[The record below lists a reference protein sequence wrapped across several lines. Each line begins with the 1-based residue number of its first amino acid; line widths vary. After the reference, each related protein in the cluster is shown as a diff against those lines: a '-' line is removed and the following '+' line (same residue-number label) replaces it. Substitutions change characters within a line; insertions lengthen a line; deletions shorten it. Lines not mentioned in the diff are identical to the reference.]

1 MRLILEELVTFK
13 PTVIEGIPCFSPT
26 TAYSD
31 EDYPSSAYK
40 EYASLESQHFWFRSR
55 ANVLV
60 HFINRFMG
68 NLSDG
73 IYLEIGCGTGFVSR
87 ELERN
92 SRLQIIASDVHIHGL
107 KFADKSE
114 STITYVQVD
123 AKQFPFKQVFLG
135 VGAFDVLEHIADD
148 DDVLLGIYSLLKPDG
163 YFFLSVPQYQWMWSQ
178 LDDIGGHKRR
188 YSKRELFYKLKES
201 GFEIEYL
208 SSFMFTMFPLMVL
221 SRFLRRKGKVPQSE
235 YGELKLNRYI
245 NMILTVAAFAD
256 VVLMKMGISLPWGG
270 SLIAVARKR
279 K

>member
-1 MRLILEELVTFK
+1 MRLLLEELVTFK
-13 PTVIEGIPCFSPT
+13 PTIIDGIPCFSPT
-26 TAYSD
+26 TAFSE

-55 ANVLV
+55 ANILT
-60 HFINRFMG
+60 HLITRFID
-68 NLSDG
+68 NLPNN

-92 SRLQIIASDVHIHGL
+92 SQFQIIASDVHITGL
-107 KFADKSE
+107 KIADKSE

-123 AKQFPFKQVFLG
+123 AKYFPFKQVFSG

-148 DDVLLGIYSLLKPDG
+148 SEVLLGIYSLLKPGG

-178 LDDIGGHKRR
+178 LDDVGGHKRR
-188 YSKRELFYKLKES
+188 YSKRELYYKLKKS

-221 SRFLRRKGKVPQSE
+221 SRFLRRNGKVPQSE
-235 YGELKLNRYI
+235 YGELKLNPYI
-245 NMILTVAAFAD
+245 NKIFTVAAFAD
-256 VVLMKMGISLPWGG
+256 VALMKMGISLPWGG
-270 SLIAVARKR
+270 SLIAVARKGE
-279 K
+279 